1 MFKTSAGCGE
11 LVGFIDALA
20 QAVKSS
26 KMTETQMSD
35 RLRPIHDYL
44 NKLITRVTEIAPIEQ
59 PMRFGNKSFRTW
71 LDKVMA
77 TIHQDMKAFS
87 SVAGFEKAI
96 PEISIYL
103 QESFGSHE
111 RIDYG
116 TGHELNFIA
125 FLFCLFK
132 TGVLL
137 ADDLKAAVNCIF

>member
-1 MFKTSAGCGE
+1 
-11 LVGFIDALA
+11 
-20 QAVKSS
+20 
-26 KMTETQMSD
+26 
-35 RLRPIHDYL
+35 
-44 NKLITRVTEIAPIEQ
+44 
-59 PMRFGNKSFRTW
+59 
-71 LDKVMA
+71 MA
-77 TIHQDMKAFS
+77 TIHQDMKTFS

>member
-1 MFKTSAGCGE
+1 M
-11 LVGFIDALA
+11 V
-20 QAVKSS
+20 
-26 KMTETQMSD
+26 
-35 RLRPIHDYL
+35 HD
-44 NKLITRVTEIAPIEQ
+44 IPPIEQ
-59 PMRFGNKSFRTW
+59 PMRFGNKSFKTW

-77 TIHQDMKAFS
+77 TIQEDMKAFS
-87 SVAGFEKAI
+87 SQEGFEKAI

-132 TGVLL
+132 VGALVQE
-137 ADDLKAAVNCIF
+137 DLKAAINCIFKKYMDLMRLI